1 MEFIVVQGDKTLNL
15 NNRKPLRS
23 VTKAEHRQSLLS
35 EDIINITVESKTPLA
50 LQVGNY
56 IEYENRRYT
65 LNSAPKVK
73 KEQGYYTYDLVF
85 EGVQYLLRDK
95 VYFNLDAQGFQN
107 TADFP
112 LTGEINIFLTTLIT
126 NINSISD
133 FIWVLGEYPQN
144 TETKTLT
151 FNNENCLAVLQKIC
165 QEYDTEFEIKQ
176 DLERKSYTLNI
187 KKIGETLNQTFEYG
201 KGNGLYSLSRE
212 NVNDNVV
219 TRLYV
224 FGSTNNIKSGYRDY
238 SQRLRLPISHGK
250 DYIQDDAKVKLFG
263 LKEGVKIFDDIKP
276 TFKGIV
282 SGVTNLENGS
292 QEIEVSNMD
301 FDLNETDSN
310 GTKYLLNDTP
320 AKLHINKGNLAGYEF
335 ELLKNGG
342 YNHATKTFRVKQFTD
357 ERGQKFPEA
366 GSVFSFSVGDEFTL
380 LDIAM
385 PEQYITNAE
394 NKLLEEGQKEYEK
407 QSVNNL
413 KYNLELDPL
422 YLQQIGANT
431 SIFFKIGDYIRVID
445 EPLKIDKTTRIVDI
459 TRDLLDEYNYKIGIA
474 DTYEISFVA
483 SLLTDIK
490 DTKTVIK
497 TQEQINRR
505 NYLNGYRNLQ
515 ELRESVFDVEGYFDS
530 THIKPESIEANMLSV
545 GAKSQ
550 QFALENISL
559 NPNIEGNPARTF
571 ISGGKLVHFSLED
584 GIREWNILPYS
595 RNDLLNQVY
604 YVYAKCSRG
613 SSNAMWYITTEQI
626 RFDSR
631 SDYYYFLCYLLYT
644 PKDSKREAEAMYGNV
659 FMHGGQITAGR
670 IKSLNGQTYFDLDS
684 GEIAG
689 TIKFKSGN
697 GYVEVGSAIQQA
709 VDAVSVGGRNLVR
722 ESDVFR
728 NGISA
733 DGIGSNITSEGYLRV
748 ISSISNN
755 NWHTNWFSRID
766 EIEEQ
771 MTEGEAFTITFWV
784 KRLSGYGKPTIYLK
798 DGMGYFY
805 LKGELNNSEFKPL
818 SYIGTWKKAKSL
830 RPHLGWASANGEFI
844 IKCWKIE
851 KGNKAT
857 DWTPSPEDIQSD
869 ITRAEQQAT
878 QASNAYAQAQAN
890 LAKTQAEAYA
900 DGKVSKEEQR
910 AIADAQQKLQLAKEY
925 AQAQDN
931 LKETLIKAYADGKAD
946 KAEQSAIAVA
956 EAKANLARLQAEA
969 HADSIVTAEEQ
980 ARINEAKAKLEEAK
994 AHAQTL
1000 VNAVQVGGRNLVL
1013 KSNIEKT
1020 GRYNVYDTIYNDN
1033 PELIG
1038 KEVVFSADIETNED
1052 NDLAIYNSNGTSLVA
1067 SASSS
1072 RRIVS
1077 AGKTRISH
1085 IFKLAGVNNGQPRR
1099 LRFETYSY
1107 SNLPYKVSN
1116 VKIELGNKATDW
1128 TPAPEDV
1135 QAEINAVKA
1144 KADQLDNL
1152 GTMAW
1157 QNSVEKAMLG
1167 STIVQGGYIKTE
1179 LLNASAIVSNGGGAT
1194 TSQLNSAISSI
1205 VVGGR
1210 NYLRGSQKGYG
1221 MFNNNGRTLDL
1232 TQGEENGVKWISGTS
1247 VNNGNFYISTYF
1259 HLLNNLSVFT
1269 ENLTGQETIQSMEVK
1284 PTHDMYIGL
1293 RENNRKFCPANVWTK
1308 IENSPYNNTRFMG
1321 IYAIWNNDGS
1331 VPATAKIY
1339 HRNWKLEKGNKATDW
1354 TPAPEDLDTLF
1365 ANLQQGIANMQTSLS
1380 DVKSKTDNFASIQG
1394 GLMMA
1399 NLMSVGSNQANQNAF
1414 ISGITDE
1421 GAMSVRFGAGANYA
1435 NKHNAPFRVLDN
1447 GKVYGSDMEITGG
1460 KIARFNISGNTLSGQ
1475 GIADPNDYLEI
1486 KSSGSILSYKKSL
1499 SSGRE
1504 SYALINND
1512 DSILNGNKNNILR
1525 LWGRDVNNYTPY
1537 NALSIRADGQYAT
1550 ALNIE
1555 SGDIRVG
1562 GEVGYTGSV
1571 FLGNRLV
1578 YIKNGIIIRV

>member
-1 MEFIVVQGDKTLNL
+1 MEFIVVQGSKTLNL
-15 NNRKPLRS
+15 NNRKPLCS

-35 EDIINITVESKTPLA
+35 EDVINITVESKTPLA

-73 KEQGYYTYDLVF
+73 KEQGYYAYDLVF

-133 FIWVLGEYPQN
+133 FTWVLGEYPQN

-201 KGNGLYSLSRE
+201 KGNGLYSLSRV
-212 NVNDNVV
+212 NVNDNVI

-250 DYIQDDAKVKLFG
+250 EYIQDDAKVKLFG
-263 LKEGVKIFDDIKP
+263 LKEGVKNFDDIKP

-366 GSVFSFSVGDEFTL
+366 GSVFSFAVGDEVTL
-380 LDIAM
+380 LDIAL
-385 PEQYITNAE
+385 PEQYITNSE

-422 YLQQIGANT
+422 YLQQIGDGT

-584 GIREWNILPYS
+584 DIREWNLLPYS

-697 GYVEVGSAIQQA
+697 GYAEVGSAIQQA

-722 ESDVFR
+722 ESNVFR

-755 NWHTNWFSRID
+755 NWHTRWYSRTD

-818 SYIGTWKKAKSL
+818 SYTGTWKKAKSL
-830 RPHLGWASANGEFI
+830 HPHLGWAPANGEFI

-851 KGNKAT
+851 K
-857 DWTPSPEDIQSD
+857 
-869 ITRAEQQAT
+869 
-878 QASNAYAQAQAN
+878 
-890 LAKTQAEAYA
+890 
-900 DGKVSKEEQR
+900 
-910 AIADAQQKLQLAKEY
+910 
-925 AQAQDN
+925 
-931 LKETLIKAYADGKAD
+931 
-946 KAEQSAIAVA
+946 
-956 EAKANLARLQAEA
+956 
-969 HADSIVTAEEQ
+969 
-980 ARINEAKAKLEEAK
+980 
-994 AHAQTL
+994 
-1000 VNAVQVGGRNLVL
+1000 
-1013 KSNIEKT
+1013 
-1020 GRYNVYDTIYNDN
+1020 
-1033 PELIG
+1033 
-1038 KEVVFSADIETNED
+1038 
-1052 NDLAIYNSNGTSLVA
+1052 
-1067 SASSS
+1067 
-1072 RRIVS
+1072 
-1077 AGKTRISH
+1077 
-1085 IFKLAGVNNGQPRR
+1085 
-1099 LRFETYSY
+1099 
-1107 SNLPYKVSN
+1107 
-1116 VKIELGNKATDW
+1116 GNKATDW

-1221 MFNNNGRTLDL
+1221 MFNNNGRTWDL

-1259 HLLNNLSVFT
+1259 HLLNNISVFT
-1269 ENLTGQETIQSMEVK
+1269 EDLTGQETIQSMEVK
-1284 PTHDMYIGL
+1284 PTHDMYIGFG
-1293 RENNRKFCPANVWTK
+1293 ENNRKFCPANVWTK

-1562 GEVGYTGSV
+1562 GEVGYTGEL
-1571 FLGNRLV
+1571 FLGGVWLTIR
-1578 YIKNGIIIRV
+1578 KGIITNYS

>member
-1 MEFIVVQGDKTLNL
+1 MEFIVVQGSKTLNL
-15 NNRKPLRS
+15 NNRKPLCS

-35 EDIINITVESKTPLA
+35 EDVINITVESKTPLA

-73 KEQGYYTYDLVF
+73 KEQGYYAYDLVF

-133 FIWVLGEYPQN
+133 FTWVLGEYPQN

-201 KGNGLYSLSRE
+201 KGNGLYSLSRV
-212 NVNDNVV
+212 NVNDNVI

-250 DYIQDDAKVKLFG
+250 EYIQDDAKVKLFG
-263 LKEGVKIFDDIKP
+263 LKEGVKNFDDIKP

-335 ELLKNGG
+335 EILKNGG
-342 YNHATKTFRVKQFTD
+342 YNHATKAFRVKQFTD

-366 GSVFSFSVGDEFTL
+366 GSVFSFAVGDEVTL
-380 LDIAM
+380 LDIAL

-394 NKLLEEGQKEYEK
+394 NKLFEEGQKEYEK

-422 YLQQIGANT
+422 YLQQIGAST

-515 ELRESVFDVEGYFDS
+515 ELRESVFDVEGYFDP

-571 ISGGKLVHFSLED
+571 ISGGKLIHFSLED
-584 GIREWNILPYS
+584 DIREWNILPYS

-613 SSNAMWYITTEQI
+613 NSMGVWHITTEQI
-626 RFDSR
+626 KFDSR

-644 PKDSKREAEAMYGNV
+644 PKDGKREAESMYGNV

-670 IKSLNGQTYFDLDS
+670 IKSLNGQTYFDLDN

-697 GYVEVGSAIQQA
+697 GYAEVGSAIQQA
-709 VDAVSVGGRNLVR
+709 
-722 ESDVFR
+722 E
-728 NGISA
+728 
-733 DGIGSNITSEGYLRV
+733 
-748 ISSISNN
+748 
-755 NWHTNWFSRID
+755 TN
-766 EIEEQ
+766 
-771 MTEGEAFTITFWV
+771 
-784 KRLSGYGKPTIYLK
+784 
-798 DGMGYFY
+798 
-805 LKGELNNSEFKPL
+805 
-818 SYIGTWKKAKSL
+818 
-830 RPHLGWASANGEFI
+830 
-844 IKCWKIE
+844 
-851 KGNKAT
+851 
-857 DWTPSPEDIQSD
+857 
-869 ITRAEQQAT
+869 AT
-878 QASNAYAQAQAN
+878 QASNAYAKAQAN
-890 LAKTQAEAYA
+890 LVREQAEAYA
-900 DGKVSKEEQR
+900 DG
-910 AIADAQQKLQLAKEY
+910 
-925 AQAQDN
+925 
-931 LKETLIKAYADGKAD
+931 
-946 KAEQSAIAVA
+946 
-956 EAKANLARLQAEA
+956 
-969 HADSIVTAEEQ
+969 IVTAEEQ

-994 AHAQTL
+994 AHTQAL
-1000 VNAVQVGGRNLVL
+1000 VNAH
-1013 KSNIEKT
+1013 K
-1020 GRYNVYDTIYNDN
+1020 
-1033 PELIG
+1033 
-1038 KEVVFSADIETNED
+1038 NE
-1052 NDLAIYNSNGTSLVA
+1052 VA
-1067 SASSS
+1067 S
-1072 RRIVS
+1072 
-1077 AGKTRISH
+1077 K
-1085 IFKLAGVNNGQPRR
+1085 FN
-1099 LRFETYSY
+1099 
-1107 SNLPYKVSN
+1107 
-1116 VKIELGNKATDW
+1116 
-1128 TPAPEDV
+1128 
-1135 QAEINAVKA
+1135 
-1144 KADQLDNL
+1144 NL

-1157 QNSVEKAMLG
+1157 QNSVERAMLG
-1167 STIVQGGYIKTE
+1167 NTIVQGGYIKTE

-1210 NYLRGSQKGYG
+1210 NYIKNASKGYG
-1221 MFNNNGRTLDL
+1221 MFNNNGRMWEL
-1232 TQGEENGVKWISGTS
+1232 TQGEENGVRWISGTS
-1247 VNNGNFYISTYF
+1247 VNNGNFSISTYF

-1269 ENLTGQETIQSMEVK
+1269 ENLTGQETILSMEVK
-1284 PTHDMYIGL
+1284 PTHDMYISL
-1293 RENNRKFCPANVWTK
+1293 WENNRKFCPANVWTK

-1331 VPATAKIY
+1331 VPSTAKIY

-1354 TPAPEDLDTLF
+1354 TPAPEDLDALF
-1365 ANLQQGIANMQTSLS
+1365 ANLQQGISNMQTSLS
-1380 DVKSKTDNFASIQG
+1380 DVKTKTDNFASIQG

-1421 GAMSVRFGAGANYA
+1421 GAMSVRFGAGSNYA

-1447 GKVYGSDMEITGG
+1447 GKMIAQDADITGRITATG
-1460 KIARFNISGNTLSGQ
+1460 GNIGEWEINGSSFRSSSIGSNDSWAQYSSYAFFSPETFLIRKNGSERGETKEVMM
-1475 GIADPNDYLEI
+1475 GITSSVATGSEGAAAAI
-1486 KSSGSILSYKKSL
+1486 KSNIKKTQYDFD
-1499 SSGRE
+1499 RDNV
-1504 SYALINND
+1504 ALRLEAKNGVTNTALD
-1512 DSILNGNKNNILR
+1512 ILN
-1525 LWGRDVNNYTPY
+1525 
-1537 NALSIRADGQYAT
+1537 
-1550 ALNIE
+1550 
-1555 SGDIRVG
+1555 GDIRVG
-1562 GEVGYTGSV
+1562 GEVGYTGEL
-1571 FLGNRLV
+1571 FLGGVWLTIR
-1578 YIKNGIIIRV
+1578 KGIITNYS